1 MPAAYIARAMKIIR
15 TGFAGHGDKNEN
27 SAREVKMIKT
37 LPDAPISSVVC
48 DDK

>member
-15 TGFAGHGDKNEN
+15 TGFAGYGDKNEN
-27 SAREVKMIKT
+27 AARDVKMIKT
-37 LPDAPISSVVC
+37 LPNALLSPVVC